1 MADFNDTTNV
11 FEAPEPMAP
20 DHFVIAVSHMRL
32 TDENIIEAARR
43 VLVEEQKNSE
53 VEAALG
59 VGQGHLSRTCGNIA
73 AKWKAICAKETLICR
88 PIALPEHE
96 MNLVIAL
103 QKQNIEHLKRQ
114 KKNRK
119 KPKDNPQTS

>member
-1 MADFNDTTNV
+1 MANINETNNP

-20 DHFVIAVSHMRL
+20 DHFTIAVSHMRL
-32 TDENIIEAARR
+32 VDENIIEASRR

-59 VGQGHLSRTCGNIA
+59 VSQTHLSTTCSNIT
-73 AKWKAICAKETLICR
+73 AKWKEICARETLICR

-96 MNLVIAL
+96 MDLVVAL
-103 QKQNIEHLKRQ
+103 QKQRIEHLERE
-114 KKNRK
+114 KKNRNK
-119 KPKDNPQTS
+119 K